1 MGNKAS
7 GNTLNG
13 IAVPAGELA
22 GAVRWGL
29 RGIPYIVESGALS
42 VGVAPKVASVSPQ
55 TVEQGQSTTLTLH
68 GVRLDGL
75 ASASFDQPGLAVTPF
90 SGGSGSQAFVQ
101 VQVGA
106 AAAVGPAGLRLQVD
120 AGEVVVPNA
129 LTVTPPMPAISTLQ
143 PSTVLAGAGPTE
155 ITVSGRNFAASSE
168 VLFNSASVPTT
179 FASATQLRAML
190 PSQPVTR
197 HAPGAGAHPESPR
210 SPGSICCPN
219 SASLVVQA
227 PVPPTVAVEPTP
239 IALPPD
245 DKPREV
251 TIRLSKA
258 DYRDNTLT
266 FAISDPAKAS
276 VMPTSL
282 VIPAGQTVAKL
293 TIVPKLAGTAT
304 LIVDSATLQRVSV
317 PLFITADF
325 RGANTAYAAPVG
337 VFVEA
342 SGPTSTQQHTVT
354 NANVGVAVGGVL
366 TRVTPAAWVVGAQP
380 SVTIEGV
387 GIPSDAQVSVVPST
401 GISASAATVNAEG
414 TALTVTLGTAADAA
428 TGGRRLVVR
437 DGAGKQLVFADPAQ
451 SVVQIMS
458 GLPSIDS
465 IEPIFAPRGT
475 TIKLV
480 VRGRHL
486 HQGAVRVSP
495 QTGIRVDS
503 APVVSADGTTLMAW
517 IEIAA
522 DALLGARTVQ
532 VSTPSGSS
540 EATPGPQN
548 TFSVAESVRETVTP
562 IASQLVG
569 VMVGSAP
576 VQTAERQPHSS
587 LVGVLLGAGITEVTP
602 NAGVI
607 GTQVEV
613 TVRGAGL
620 DAVTSVGLHPSAGV
634 SIGALSVNAQYTEL
648 RFTVAVDA
656 GAALGAR
663 RLVLTA
669 ADRPVTFARPS
680 DGSFLVSAPVPELAS
695 VEPQVLVAGQA
706 AVNVTVRGRNFNN
719 VSAVRI
725 EPAEGIT
732 VAGPFVVNVEGTTLG
747 FNASAAAGTSS
758 GIRAVVVTTP
768 AGESVA
774 TVLPGNMIRVANQ
787 LGATYANLLTSPV
800 GVVVGSSHPAQEPV
814 NSLLASSAVGVTVA
828 SVAVPENI
836 DGTVASTAVGVV
848 VGAAAQGVTPSG
860 WLQGASG
867 NIVISGRA
875 LDAVTSTT
883 VQPSTGILLGA
894 PVASD
899 GGALLSIPI
908 SVAPDAPLVA
918 RRLRLTTA
926 AGAGVSF
933 ADASGW
939 CLRHRQLAEHE
950 FGVAHR
956 CRTGQ
961 GPDAHRARQQAQGR
975 DPRAV
980 LAGKRS
986 ASVG

>member
-1 MGNKAS
+1 M
-7 GNTLNG
+7 
-13 IAVPAGELA
+13 
-22 GAVRWGL
+22 
-29 RGIPYIVESGALS
+29 
-42 VGVAPKVASVSPQ
+42 
-55 TVEQGQSTTLTLH
+55 
-68 GVRLDGL
+68 
-75 ASASFDQPGLAVTPF
+75 
-90 SGGSGSQAFVQ
+90 
-101 VQVGA
+101 
-106 AAAVGPAGLRLQVD
+106 
-120 AGEVVVPNA
+120 
-129 LTVTPPMPAISTLQ
+129 
-143 PSTVLAGAGPTE
+143 
-155 ITVSGRNFAASSE
+155 
-168 VLFNSASVPTT
+168 
-179 FASATQLRAML
+179 
-190 PSQPVTR
+190 
-197 HAPGAGAHPESPR
+197 
-210 SPGSICCPN
+210 
-219 SASLVVQA
+219 
-227 PVPPTVAVEPTP
+227 PPTVAVEPTP

-522 DALLGARTVQ
+522 DARLGARTVQ

-602 NAGVI
+602 KAGVI

-747 FNASAAAGTSS
+747 FNASAAAGDELGHPRGGGHHAGRRVRGDRVARQHDS
-758 GIRAVVVTTP
+758 R
-768 AGESVA
+768 GESVGRHVCEPA
-774 TVLPGNMIRVANQ
+774 DLAGGCRRRV
-787 LGATYANLLTSPV
+787 G
-800 GVVVGSSHPAQEPV
+800 HPAQEPV

-956 CRTGQ
+956 RRTGQ